1 MPRRI
6 SGKTWVSIVT
16 IVILVLVIYF
26 SRKEIVHAWQLFQQV
41 NIWILLLIIP
51 VQFLSYYAAGEMFLS
66 YLRAKKV
73 ASTLSALSATR
84 LSLEM
89 TFVNHFLP
97 SGGVSGASYIVWRLR
112 HFGVSTSRAT
122 TSQLV
127 RLVAMFSTYF
137 IFLIFAVIMM
147 TFDGALNRWVVGLS
161 SAMVFGLIGVFIG
174 LLYVLGY
181 KSRFEKLSYW
191 LARAIN
197 RTIKFFTFGRS
208 PRTVQAASLIRFF
221 EDIQEDYFQIRRN
234 KSMLLVPLLW
244 GVVFNMAEI
253 AMFWLGF
260 LALGYAINPAPL
272 IIAYGLAGIAG
283 FFMVT
288 PGGAGAYEAI
298 MVSFLT
304 FAGINP
310 QTSIAGI
317 VLTRVLL
324 LIGTIASGYIFY
336 QQAIVKHGSK
346 NTPVQR

>member
-1 MPRRI
+1 
-6 SGKTWVSIVT
+6 
-16 IVILVLVIYF
+16 
-26 SRKEIVHAWQLFQQV
+26 
-41 NIWILLLIIP
+41 
-51 VQFLSYYAAGEMFLS
+51 
-66 YLRAKKV
+66 
-73 ASTLSALSATR
+73 
-84 LSLEM
+84 
-89 TFVNHFLP
+89 
-97 SGGVSGASYIVWRLR
+97 
-112 HFGVSTSRAT
+112 
-122 TSQLV
+122 
-127 RLVAMFSTYF
+127 
-137 IFLIFAVIMM
+137 MM